1 MPKVYRSSMV
11 SYLPLRRQRL
21 PRRVCCEDAEQAYRK
36 EKLGAPNPVDV
47 WLAARMARGV
57 CTETQSDGS
66 GSEYEEGDGEDEVRC
81 TVLLQC
87 IKAPE
92 DDTIFSDPDT
102 FVLHLTTT
110 RVSAS
115 RNSGA
120 SSDSD
125 SDSTDSK
132 PKPEPVQRVVLGR
145 YEGHPESLDAPQW
158 TRLPSDEPVV
168 FRDSA
173 AAVADLL
180 VRATLWKDAMTPLL
194 EAMRA
199 VGLDD

>member
-66 GSEYEEGDGEDEVRC
+66 GSEYEEGGGEDEVRC

-87 IKAPE
+87 IK
-92 DDTIFSDPDT
+92 
-102 FVLHLTTT
+102 
-110 RVSAS
+110 VSALGS
-115 RNSGA
+115 TVCSPSSPFCPLHVQCSTVHA
-120 SSDSD
+120 SCLLAL
-125 SDSTDSK
+125 
-132 PKPEPVQRVVLGR
+132 R
-145 YEGHPESLDAPQW
+145 SLC
-158 TRLPSDEPVV
+158 
-168 FRDSA
+168 
-173 AAVADLL
+173 L
-180 VRATLWKDAMTPLL
+180 VMLHA
-194 EAMRA
+194 
-199 VGLDD
+199 

>member
-1 MPKVYRSSMV
+1 ME
-11 SYLPLRRQRL
+11 RRALNIEPPHQ
-21 PRRVCCEDAEQAYRK
+21 
-36 EKLGAPNPVDV
+36 
-47 WLAARMARGV
+47 
-57 CTETQSDGS
+57 
-66 GSEYEEGDGEDEVRC
+66 
-81 TVLLQC
+81 
-87 IKAPE
+87 APE

-125 SDSTDSK
+125 SDSTDSR

-158 TRLPSDEPVV
+158 TRLPADEPVV

-180 VRATLWKDAMTPLL
+180 VRATLWKDAMTVRRHIPVVRSGCGCGPLT
-194 EAMRA
+194 
-199 VGLDD
+199 